1 MIKARF
7 YGSSRLPYFE
17 GWYLKQQNGRDTVAL
32 IPAIHIDR
40 RGGCS
45 ASLQVI
51 TNEGSYAVKYPIRQF
66 SVQKRPAV
74 LRLGN
79 NIFSERGCHLFCQT
93 PELDLKGMLRYGP
106 MSRPA
111 ADIMGPFRFIPFMEC
126 RHSVFSLAHRV
137 NGYIIVNGKC
147 YYFRDGTGYMEGDCG
162 RSFPRRYLWTQANIG
177 GNSVMLSVADIP
189 FGGIHFSGC
198 IASVYLRGE
207 EYRFATYLGAQVQAL
222 HDGQV
227 VIRQGSDILAARLL
241 EPAPHPLYAPRFG
254 DMSRVIHES
263 PSCKVQYI
271 FKKRKNVLLN
281 AVTSQASFEDAWNQ

>member
-51 TNEGSYAVKYPIRQF
+51 TNEGSYAVKYPIRHF

-93 PELDLKGMLRYGP
+93 P
-106 MSRPA
+106 
-111 ADIMGPFRFIPFMEC
+111 
-126 RHSVFSLAHRV
+126 
-137 NGYIIVNGKC
+137 
-147 YYFRDGTGYMEGDCG
+147 
-162 RSFPRRYLWTQANIG
+162 
-177 GNSVMLSVADIP
+177 
-189 FGGIHFSGC
+189 
-198 IASVYLRGE
+198 
-207 EYRFATYLGAQVQAL
+207 
-222 HDGQV
+222 
-227 VIRQGSDILAARLL
+227 
-241 EPAPHPLYAPRFG
+241 
-254 DMSRVIHES
+254 
-263 PSCKVQYI
+263 
-271 FKKRKNVLLN
+271 
-281 AVTSQASFEDAWNQ
+281 

>member
-79 NIFSERGCHLFCQT
+79 NIF
-93 PELDLKGMLRYGP
+93 P
-106 MSRPA
+106 
-111 ADIMGPFRFIPFMEC
+111 
-126 RHSVFSLAHRV
+126 
-137 NGYIIVNGKC
+137 
-147 YYFRDGTGYMEGDCG
+147 
-162 RSFPRRYLWTQANIG
+162 
-177 GNSVMLSVADIP
+177 
-189 FGGIHFSGC
+189 SG
-198 IASVYLRGE
+198 
-207 EYRFATYLGAQVQAL
+207 
-222 HDGQV
+222 
-227 VIRQGSDILAARLL
+227 
-241 EPAPHPLYAPRFG
+241 
-254 DMSRVIHES
+254 
-263 PSCKVQYI
+263 
-271 FKKRKNVLLN
+271 
-281 AVTSQASFEDAWNQ
+281 AVTCFVKPLNLISKGCCVMAPCPGLPRISWGHSDLFHLWNAATAYSA

>member
-79 NIFSERGCHLFCQT
+79 NIF
-93 PELDLKGMLRYGP
+93 P
-106 MSRPA
+106 
-111 ADIMGPFRFIPFMEC
+111 
-126 RHSVFSLAHRV
+126 
-137 NGYIIVNGKC
+137 
-147 YYFRDGTGYMEGDCG
+147 
-162 RSFPRRYLWTQANIG
+162 
-177 GNSVMLSVADIP
+177 
-189 FGGIHFSGC
+189 SG
-198 IASVYLRGE
+198 
-207 EYRFATYLGAQVQAL
+207 
-222 HDGQV
+222 
-227 VIRQGSDILAARLL
+227 
-241 EPAPHPLYAPRFG
+241 
-254 DMSRVIHES
+254 
-263 PSCKVQYI
+263 
-271 FKKRKNVLLN
+271 
-281 AVTSQASFEDAWNQ
+281 AVTCFVKPLNLTSKGCCVMAPCPGLPRISWGHSDLFHLWNAATAYSA

>member
-7 YGSSRLPYFE
+7 YGSSRPPYFE

-111 ADIMGPFRFIPFMEC
+111 ADIMGPFRFISIYGMPPQRIQPSSPGKRPYYREWKMLL
-126 RHSVFSLAHRV
+126 FS
-137 NGYIIVNGKC
+137 
-147 YYFRDGTGYMEGDCG
+147 
-162 RSFPRRYLWTQANIG
+162 
-177 GNSVMLSVADIP
+177 
-189 FGGIHFSGC
+189 
-198 IASVYLRGE
+198 
-207 EYRFATYLGAQVQAL
+207 
-222 HDGQV
+222 
-227 VIRQGSDILAARLL
+227 
-241 EPAPHPLYAPRFG
+241 
-254 DMSRVIHES
+254 
-263 PSCKVQYI
+263 
-271 FKKRKNVLLN
+271 
-281 AVTSQASFEDAWNQ
+281 